1 MITLYA
7 FGPAFGLPDPSPFV
21 LKVETLLKM
30 CGRAYR
36 ITTDGLGK
44 APKGKLPYI
53 DDDGETVADSTFIRW
68 HIERKYDF
76 DFDRGLDA
84 EQRSIAWALEKMVED
99 NLYWTL
105 LDSRWNDDAN
115 FYKGAVAFF
124 AKIPAPLRP
133 IVIAMIRRQIR
144 KALRAHGM
152 GRHSAAEIV
161 AIATRS
167 IDAIADY
174 LGDKAFVMGA
184 EPIEKLGLGHLPIA
198 VDARAAARSVVRSP
212 LVKAALYG
220 GEILASEIHDVR
232 ANVTR
237 FVALSNHDA
246 EPTGVDA
253 TMFAFVAGA
262 LCPVFDTPIRAAAER
277 HDNLKRYVGRMT
289 ARFYPGLGEIAGI
302 KAAA

>member
-1 MITLYA
+1 VITLYA

-30 CGRAYR
+30 SGRAYR
-36 ITTDGLGK
+36 IATDGLGK

-53 DDDGETVADSTFIRW
+53 DDDGERVADSTFIRW
-68 HIERKYDF
+68 HIEKKYNF
-76 DFDRGLDA
+76 DFDRGLSP
-84 EQRSIAWALEKMVED
+84 EQRAIAWALEKMVED

-105 LDSRWNDDAN
+105 VDTRWNDDGN
-115 FYKGAVAFF
+115 FHKSTVTFF

-144 KALRAHGM
+144 KALRAQGM
-152 GRHSAAEIV
+152 GRHSGPEIV

-167 IDAIADY
+167 IDAIAD
-174 LGDKAFVMGA
+174 KPFIMG
-184 EPIEKLGLGHLPIA
+184 
-198 VDARAAARSVVRSP
+198 
-212 LVKAALYG
+212 
-220 GEILASEIHDVR
+220 
-232 ANVTR
+232 
-237 FVALSNHDA
+237 A

-262 LCPVFDTPIRAAAER
+262 LCPVFDTPIRTAAER

-289 ARFYPGLGEIAGI
+289 ARFYPGLGEIAGV